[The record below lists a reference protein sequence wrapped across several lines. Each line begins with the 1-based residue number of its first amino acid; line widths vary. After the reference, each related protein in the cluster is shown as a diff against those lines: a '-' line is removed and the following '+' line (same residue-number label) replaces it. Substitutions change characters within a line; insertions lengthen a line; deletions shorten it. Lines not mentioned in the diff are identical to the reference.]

1 LRLSFLALNVGGKC
15 ICGPTTS
22 WLEAWRM
29 LGPSNPTFIW
39 AAPARVPSLVLRLKL
54 FAYSHPVEIALKLTL
69 ETDMLE
75 PGERPPV
82 EQQLAVE
89 AALQLASESPWEKP
103 TVEHVIR
110 RWAHA
115 LDSRAEYRDVT
126 STQRE
131 LNGRP
136 FARYLAHVVAND
148 GHSQVLFWS

>member
-1 LRLSFLALNVGGKC
+1 
-15 ICGPTTS
+15 
-22 WLEAWRM
+22 
-29 LGPSNPTFIW
+29 
-39 AAPARVPSLVLRLKL
+39 
-54 FAYSHPVEIALKLTL
+54 
-69 ETDMLE
+69 MLE

-110 RWAHA
+110 SWAHA